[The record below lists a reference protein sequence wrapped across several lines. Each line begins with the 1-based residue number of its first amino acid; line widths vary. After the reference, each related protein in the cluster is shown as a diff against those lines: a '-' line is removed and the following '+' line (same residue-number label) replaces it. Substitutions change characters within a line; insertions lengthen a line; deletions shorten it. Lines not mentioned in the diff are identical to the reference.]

1 MKKAA
6 YSRDIPYLSYL
17 MNLRENPNK
26 YSAQKASPV
35 QGIMGSNPQAA
46 KAAVFQET
54 NDDVMR
60 RLIKETK
67 IKESVKQDMLPPSK
81 EGPSNRA
88 LTDDEGNIVT
98 LDQIESNGLMSPT
111 SENDLGVKDPD
122 EVFEKGNFKT
132 DPILGN
138 FTDTIDALQKNAE
151 FTTKLSTLAKKYGIT
166 EREIL
171 RVAAKESSLLT
182 NPKAKNMFQIL
193 GVPADEAGIDLDKLN
208 ASTNPVDHLNA
219 LEKYLDRWDFA
230 DYKGSVSLGLVIAAP
245 GARNASSDYVVYKK
259 GSPQLNANPDWAG
272 PSGDATVESIT
283 NFYEVE

>member
-1 MKKAA
+1 MANV
-6 YSRDIPYLSYL
+6 PYLSYL
-17 MNLRENPNK
+17 KNLRDNPNK
-26 YSAQKASPV
+26 YSAQKATPLRNV
-35 QGIMGSNPQAA
+35 IVTDPRTA
-46 KAAVFQET
+46 KAAVFQDT
-54 NDDVMR
+54 NEDAMED
-60 RLIKETK
+60 LIKKTK
-67 IKESVKQDMLPPSK
+67 VKESIRQAMLPPSE

-98 LDQIESNGLMSPT
+98 LDQIEAGSEGLMSPP
-111 SENDLGVKDPD
+111 SEGDLGLKDPD
-122 EVFEKGNFKT
+122 EVFEEGNFEN
-132 DPILGN
+132 DVILSD
-138 FTDTIDALQKNAE
+138 FTGTIEILQKNTE
-151 FTTKLSTLAKKYGIT
+151 FTNKLSTLSEKYGIT

-193 GVPADEAGIDLDKLN
+193 GVPADEAGIDLKKLN
-208 ASTNPVDHLNA
+208 SSTNPVDHLNA
-219 LEKYLDRWDFA
+219 LEKYLDRWNFA

-283 NFYEVE
+283 NFYEVK

>member
-1 MKKAA
+1 M
-6 YSRDIPYLSYL
+6 SVNVPYLNYL
-17 MNLRENPNK
+17 KNLKDNPNK
-26 YSAQKASPV
+26 YSAQKATPLRSVIVTDPRV
-35 QGIMGSNPQAA
+35 MQ
-46 KAAVFQET
+46 AAVFQDSNE
-54 NDDVMR
+54 DAMRKLIEDV
-60 RLIKETK
+60 K
-67 IKESVKQDMLPPSK
+67 IKESQKKAILEQPPSK

-98 LDQIESNGLMSPT
+98 LDQVESNGLMSPT

-122 EVFEKGNFKT
+122 EVFEEGNFKA

-138 FTDTIDALQKNAE
+138 FTDTIDALQKNTE
-151 FTTKLSTLAKKYGIT
+151 FTTKLSTLTKKYGIT

-193 GVPADEAGIDLDKLN
+193 GIPASEAGIDLEKLN
-208 ASTNPVDHLNA
+208 SSTNPVDHLNA
-219 LEKYLDRWDFA
+219 LEKYLDRWNFA

-259 GSPQLNANPDWAG
+259 GSDQLEANPDWAG
-272 PSGDATVESIT
+272 PSGDATVESIS

>member
-1 MKKAA
+1 MTMANV
-6 YSRDIPYLSYL
+6 PYLSYL
-17 MNLRENPNK
+17 KNLRDNPNK
-26 YSAQKASPV
+26 YSAQKATPLRNV
-35 QGIMGSNPQAA
+35 IVTDPRTA
-46 KAAVFQET
+46 KAAVFEDT
-54 NDDVMR
+54 NEDAMED
-60 RLIKETK
+60 LIKKTK
-67 IKESVKQDMLPPSK
+67 VKESIRQSMLPPSE

-98 LDQIESNGLMSPT
+98 LDQIEAGSEGLMSPP
-111 SENDLGVKDPD
+111 SEGDLGLKDPD
-122 EVFEKGNFKT
+122 EVFEEGNFEN
-132 DPILGN
+132 DVILSD
-138 FTDTIDALQKNAE
+138 FTGTIEILQKNTE
-151 FTTKLSTLAKKYGIT
+151 FTNKLSTLSEKYGIT

-193 GVPADEAGIDLDKLN
+193 GVPADEAGIDLEKLN
-208 ASTNPVDHLNA
+208 NSTNPVDHLNA
-219 LEKYLDRWDFA
+219 LEKYLDRWNFA

-283 NFYEVE
+283 NFYEVK

>member
-1 MKKAA
+1 MANV
-6 YSRDIPYLSYL
+6 PYLSYL
-17 MNLRENPNK
+17 KNLRDNPNK
-26 YSAQKASPV
+26 YSAQKATPLRNV
-35 QGIMGSNPQAA
+35 IVTDPRTA
-46 KAAVFQET
+46 KAAVFQDT
-54 NDDVMR
+54 NEDAMED
-60 RLIKETK
+60 LIKKTK
-67 IKESVKQDMLPPSK
+67 VKESIRQAMLPPSE

-98 LDQIESNGLMSPT
+98 LDQIEAGSEGLMSPP
-111 SENDLGVKDPD
+111 SEGDLGLKDPD
-122 EVFEKGNFKT
+122 EVFEEGNFEN
-132 DPILGN
+132 DVILSD
-138 FTDTIDALQKNAE
+138 FTGTIEILQKNTE
-151 FTTKLSTLAKKYGIT
+151 FTNKLSTLSEKYGIT

-193 GVPADEAGIDLDKLN
+193 GVPADEAGIDLKKLN
-208 ASTNPVDHLNA
+208 SSTNPVDHLNA
-219 LEKYLDRWDFA
+219 LEKYLDRWNFA

>member
-1 MKKAA
+1 MIAGQTV
-6 YSRDIPYLSYL
+6 PYLNYL
-17 MNLRENPNK
+17 KSLRDNPNK
-26 YSAQKASPV
+26 YSAQKATPLRNV
-35 QGIMGSNPQAA
+35 IVTDPRVMQ
-46 KAAVFQET
+46 AAVFQDSNE
-54 NDDVMR
+54 DAMKKLVED
-60 RLIKETK
+60 IK
-67 IKESVKQDMLPPSK
+67 IKESQKQAVVEKPPSK

-98 LDQIESNGLMSPT
+98 LDQVESNGLMSPT

-122 EVFEKGNFKT
+122 EVFEEGNFSS

-138 FTDTIDALQKNAE
+138 FTDTIDALQKNTE
-151 FTTKLSTLAKKYGIT
+151 FTTKLSTLSKKYGIT

-193 GVPADEAGIDLDKLN
+193 GVPADEAGIDLEKLN
-208 ASTNPVDHLNA
+208 NSTNPVDHLNA